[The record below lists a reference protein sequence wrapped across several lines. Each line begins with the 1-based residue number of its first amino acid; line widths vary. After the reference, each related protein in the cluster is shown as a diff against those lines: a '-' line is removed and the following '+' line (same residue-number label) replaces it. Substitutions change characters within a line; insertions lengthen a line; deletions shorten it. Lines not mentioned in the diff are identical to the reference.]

1 MYFFVFYC
9 ACHQYQGFCKII
21 LSKINVMQSFSVIT
35 VPIHCNTCTFPLCIW
50 TLPAAAMY
58 LISPVLWQNA
68 SQLCLLPPRATVLP
82 AILFF
87 HSPLE
92 GCGRWFIEHVQLV
105 SVYQHRA
112 ECHKCVG
119 TVGQNPIRNKVVMT
133 DMGIS
138 QLSQKKK
145 EMLRKSSSPSKRVL
159 CRGPVLED
167 FQSNYHGG
175 WAAQHQIPGKEAVKH
190 KMFRAVRPAHS
201 ATGLL

>member
-1 MYFFVFYC
+1 
-9 ACHQYQGFCKII
+9 
-21 LSKINVMQSFSVIT
+21 
-35 VPIHCNTCTFPLCIW
+35 
-50 TLPAAAMY
+50 MY
-58 LISPVLWQNA
+58 LISPILWQNA

-92 GCGRWFIEHVQLV
+92 GCGRRFIEHVQLV

-138 QLSQKKK
+138 QLSRKKK
-145 EMLRKSSSPSKRVL
+145 RNVEEIKFPIKESFMQ
-159 CRGPVLED
+159 GPGT
-167 FQSNYHGG
+167 GG
-175 WAAQHQIPGKEAVKH
+175 FSV
-190 KMFRAVRPAHS
+190 
-201 ATGLL
+201 